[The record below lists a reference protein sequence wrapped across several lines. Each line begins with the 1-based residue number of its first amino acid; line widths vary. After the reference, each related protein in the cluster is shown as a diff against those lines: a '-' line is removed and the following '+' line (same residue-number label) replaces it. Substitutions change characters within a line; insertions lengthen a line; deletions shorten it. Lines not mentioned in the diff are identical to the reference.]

1 MELKM
6 ETTNKFFCIE
16 EDIAEQMVEKAKN
29 DEEGTLVDW
38 KISRK
43 ETKDG
48 EYFIVT
54 LKTRY
59 LTLTEAKAQL

>member
-1 MELKM
+1 M
-6 ETTNKFFCIE
+6 ETTNKFFCLE
-16 EDIAEQMVEKAKN
+16 EDVAEQMVEKAKA

-48 EYFIVT
+48 EYFIIT

-59 LTLTEAKAQL
+59 LTLTEAKAQV

>member
-1 MELKM
+1 M
-6 ETTNKFFCIE
+6 ETTNKFFCLE
-16 EDIAEQMVEKAKN
+16 EDVAEQMVEKAKA

-48 EYFIVT
+48 EYFIIT